1 MKTIFMILATI
12 ILAGCMTM
20 GAQVG
25 ADKLVQLH
33 TGTTTEAQAQAI
45 LGSPN
50 QKTSNSDG
58 TVTWSYLYAHAK
70 VSGSTF
76 IPLVGAFIGHTT
88 SDYTKTDLIFDR
100 AGVLASIA
108 QTNGTI
114 VAGAFHADEV
124 AHKTQQP

>member
-20 GAQVG
+20 GAQLG
-25 ADKLVQLH
+25 ADKLAQLH
-33 TGTTTEAQAQAI
+33 TGATTEAQAQAI

-88 SDYTKTDLIFDR
+88 SDYTKTDLNFDR

>member
-1 MKTIFMILATI
+1 MKAIFMILTTI

-33 TGTTTEAQAQAI
+33 TGTTTEAQAQTI
-45 LGSPN
+45 LGAPN

-114 VAGAFHADEV
+114 VAGAFHADQV